1 MEMNKSIQETWHNI
15 RHILQNYILNTSIPL
30 IFRDLLDN
38 PDAFENSSFVEFAQ
52 NPPKPKEDQS
62 DESSDSSVPTQD
74 GKKKYHYYY
83 TNTWEMVLKEGLTE
97 VFMERLL
104 GTQEDM
110 FTYRLNAC
118 RYSQVFDDIFGTHTR
133 VNNLHTITI
142 EFFAMLKDYL
152 LRNLEGYLPP
162 HTVITSTGQLLTA
175 CRLAYRARRFY
186 YEEMTEELHALYV
199 PFDKLT
205 YSFGLIQLMD
215 EIADNPDHQNC
226 RHFLVTAEYIHTL
239 FIYVYMVEFIKH
251 NPLTRQ
257 QTKEDMTEAKEQ
269 AQKFNLF
276 TYLSKLNYKYAYF
289 EYLRRFPPKKNKD
302 KK

>member
-15 RHILQNYILNTSIPL
+15 RHILQNYILNSSIPL
-30 IFRDLLDN
+30 IFKDLLEN
-38 PDAFENSSFVEFAQ
+38 PDAFENSTFVEFVQ
-52 NPPKPKEDQS
+52 NQSKPKEKQGK
-62 DESSDSSVPTQD
+62 ESNESAVPTTEGQ
-74 GKKKYHYYY
+74 KKYRNHYI
-83 TNTWEMVLKEGLTE
+83 NTWGMVLKEGLTQ

-110 FTYRLNAC
+110 YAYRLNAC
-118 RYSQVFDDIFGTHTR
+118 RYSQVFDDIFGTNNR
-133 VNNLHTITI
+133 ENNLHTITI

-162 HTVITSTGQLLTA
+162 HANISTTGKLLSA

-186 YEEMTEELHALYV
+186 YEEMTEEVHALYV

-215 EIADNPDHQNC
+215 EIADNPEHPNC
-226 RHFLVTAEYIHTL
+226 QYFLVTAEYIHTL

-251 NPLTRQ
+251 NPLTRE
-257 QTKEDMTEAKEQ
+257 QTKADMTAAKEQ
-269 AQKFNLF
+269 AKKYNLF
-276 TYLSKLNYKYAYF
+276 TYLSKLSYKHAYY
-289 EYLRRFPPKKNKD
+289 EYLRRFPPKKQKG
-302 KK
+302 KE

>member
-15 RHILQNYILNTSIPL
+15 RHILQNYILNTSTPL
-30 IFRDLLDN
+30 IFRDLLEN
-38 PDAFENSSFVEFAQ
+38 PDAFENSSFAEFAQ
-52 NPPKPKEDQS
+52 NAPKPKEVQS
-62 DESSDSSVPTQD
+62 NESADSSAPTHEGQ
-74 GKKKYHYYY
+74 KKYHYYY
-83 TNTWEMVLKEGLTE
+83 INTWEMLLKEGLAE

-110 FTYRLNAC
+110 HTYLLHAC
-118 RYSQVFDDIFGTHTR
+118 RYSQVFNDIFGTNTR

-142 EFFAMLKDYL
+142 EFFEMLKDYL

-162 HTVITSTGQLLTA
+162 HSATTSTGQLLSA
-175 CRLAYRARRFY
+175 CRLAYRARRFH
-186 YEEMTEELHALYV
+186 YEGMTEELHALYV

-215 EIADNPDHQNC
+215 EIADNPEHPNC

-257 QTKEDMTEAKEQ
+257 QTKKDMTGQKKQ
-269 AQKFNLF
+269 AQKYNLF
-276 TYLSKLNYKYAYF
+276 THLSKLNYKYAYN
-289 EYLRRFPPKKNKD
+289 EYLRKFPPKKQKE
-302 KK
+302 K